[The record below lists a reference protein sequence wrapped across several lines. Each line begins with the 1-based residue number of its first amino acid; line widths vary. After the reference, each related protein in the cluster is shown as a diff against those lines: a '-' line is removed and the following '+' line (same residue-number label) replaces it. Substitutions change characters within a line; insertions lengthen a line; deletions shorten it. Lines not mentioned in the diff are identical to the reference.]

1 MGALTVREEVHAR
14 ELTLSLLERLFPSN
28 QFKGIGFRL
37 WDGTRYPSESPSPT
51 TTIVLNHPGAL
62 RAMLL
67 PGTEVGLVEA
77 YLYNDFDIEGNI
89 EAVFPLGE
97 ALAERTNGWQKK
109 LDIAR
114 ELMRLPNQQNPR
126 ISKRGAARLSGKP
139 HSLERDRQA
148 VRYHYDVSNDFYSLF
163 LGKRMVYSCAYFES
177 PDEDLDTAQERKLDY
192 ICRKLRLKPG
202 QKLLDLGC
210 GWGGLVIYAA
220 ERYGVDVTGITLSE
234 PQASLAQQRIAE
246 AGLQAHARVR

>member
-1 MGALTVREEVHAR
+1 MVFSTVQEKTNAR

-28 QFKGIGFRL
+28 LLNGVGFRL
-37 WDGTRYPSESPSPT
+37 WDDTRYPKDNVPAS

-97 ALAERTNGWQKK
+97 ALAERTNGWKKK

-114 ELMRLPNQQNPR
+114 ELMRLPN
-126 ISKRGAARLSGKP
+126 
-139 HSLERDRQA
+139 
-148 VRYHYDVSNDFYSLF
+148 
-163 LGKRMVYSCAYFES
+163 
-177 PDEDLDTAQERKLDY
+177 
-192 ICRKLRLKPG
+192 
-202 QKLLDLGC
+202 
-210 GWGGLVIYAA
+210 
-220 ERYGVDVTGITLSE
+220 
-234 PQASLAQQRIAE
+234 
-246 AGLQAHARVR
+246 